1 MNTTTDQDISKLP
14 FQAWECITLT
24 LGNRDIDLV
33 INEEAI
39 MDMFLKLLIHK
50 TNTID
55 GQRGSAEHTK
65 RVMLKKVLTKN
76 SSKEEEQT
84 AIADISHRLMV
95 RTALSFKVI
104 RARLKMSFLALKS
117 RKTINEMVL
126 S

>member
-1 MNTTTDQDISKLP
+1 MNTTTEQEISNLP
-14 FQAWECITLT
+14 FNAWECISLT

-33 INEEAI
+33 IKEESI
-39 MDMFLKLLIHK
+39 MDMFLKLLIHN
-50 TNTID
+50 TNSID

-65 RVMLKKVLTKN
+65 GVMLKKVITKN
-76 SSKEEEQT
+76 SSKKEEQT
-84 AIADISHRLMV
+84 AIADISHRLMI